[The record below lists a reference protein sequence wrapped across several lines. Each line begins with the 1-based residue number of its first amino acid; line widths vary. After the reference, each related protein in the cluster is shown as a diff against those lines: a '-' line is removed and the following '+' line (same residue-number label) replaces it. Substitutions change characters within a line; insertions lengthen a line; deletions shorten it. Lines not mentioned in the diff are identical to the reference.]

1 MLSSKELSQYKKQF
15 SDVDERVSRLF
26 DALGDVNR
34 FKIFIL
40 LMKVRKDI
48 CVSEFADICDISVP
62 AASQQLKSLELS
74 GLIKRVRTGQ
84 TTCYK
89 IKYDD
94 PSVKS
99 LAKTVSSIVS
109 CISKKKVKVFN
120 VF

>member
-1 MLSSKELSQYKKQF
+1 MLSSKEVNKYRKQY

-26 DALGDVNR
+26 DALGDANR
-34 FKIFIL
+34 FKIFML
-40 LMKVRKDI
+40 LMEAKQDI
-48 CVSEFADICDISVP
+48 CVSEFADICEISVP

-84 TTCYK
+84 TTCYC

-99 LAKTVSSIVS
+99 LSKTASSIVS
-109 CISKKKVKVFN
+109 YISKKKAKLLN
-120 VF
+120 S